1 MHAYLYPGVVLDP
14 SALAS
19 NYSSL
24 KLVCICGMMYVL
36 EGSFEIAF
44 LAVLVIVPSFPRL
57 Q

>member
-24 KLVCICGMMYVL
+24 KLVCIMYSKDPL
-36 EGSFEIAF
+36 KSRF
-44 LAVLVIVPSFPRL
+44 
-57 Q
+57 